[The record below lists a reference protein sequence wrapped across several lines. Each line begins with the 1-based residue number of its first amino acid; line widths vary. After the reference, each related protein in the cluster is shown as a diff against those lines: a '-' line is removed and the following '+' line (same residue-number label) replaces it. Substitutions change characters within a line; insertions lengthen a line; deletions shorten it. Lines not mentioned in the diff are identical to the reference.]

1 MKLRATL
8 AVAVLLV
15 ACSPSSPGESSP
27 AGSGSAPG
35 AVDSPYA
42 TAEILDALADPSWE
56 RLAAVTEELDAEAD
70 TTAGLVDALGEEVVG
85 WLTDERSAA
94 MAAALEAAEVAIPDQ
109 LPARHSDEPVAAAG
123 PMTALGGEAFIGSV
137 LTGSIGLDAMLNRI
151 GESGTRDIQPLEHT
165 SEQTHG
171 DLRTVQT
178 TTVNLR
184 LTVSGSTVTSE
195 ADATQESVSTNTQ
208 TGAEITRG
216 TYRSHITATLNAC
229 PDVNGIVTLDMVV
242 EQSTGHTGSLG
253 SASWQGRMTSQTQG
267 QVGEDAWL
275 QSETEIS
282 EMEATTTA
290 SDGTTRTGT
299 TSVSMTTQRGPNG
312 TRSARVTAVNGTD
325 AGTMSGD
332 ERVKWN
338 TFLRMVGFMVSGR
351 GFDKAQ
357 ELWRGGKCVR
367 VEATES
373 SRQVQRNEVVDF
385 TAEPWHQI
393 DGVRLEKPIVAT
405 LGGVASVE
413 PEGAPQDPAAAVTY
427 RAGSE
432 QGDVGT
438 VTLTS
443 TSNRGIGTLEL
454 RFRVGG
460 DYHLDGTYQNAFATG
475 TARGE
480 KCDGGLDGEWIID
493 GEYTAGGFYT
503 GTQRWTITLTEATM
517 TGTFTYSD
525 LQVGAVPG
533 APRTEGQAAGT
544 VTATEDEEG
553 DVHMH
558 LTETSHSF
566 HTVTT
571 APAGGGGHD
580 QNAPLQ
586 DYDFIWELGDDC

>member
-1 MKLRATL
+1 MKVRAAL
-8 AVAVLLV
+8 AVAVLLA
-15 ACSPSSPGESSP
+15 ACSPSSPAGPDPSGSSP
-27 AGSGSAPG
+27 GS
-35 AVDSPYA
+35 VDSPYV
-42 TAEILDALADPSWE
+42 TAEILDALTDPSWE

-70 TTAGLVDALGEEVVG
+70 TVVGLVDGLGEETVG

-94 MAAALEAAEVAIPDQ
+94 MTSALEAAELTLPDIG
-109 LPARHSDEPVAAAG
+109 PARLTDEPIAAAG

-137 LTGSIGLDAMLNRI
+137 LTGGIGLDAMLNRI
-151 GESGTRDIQPLEHT
+151 GESGTRDIDPLEHR

-171 DLRTVQT
+171 DLHTVQT

-253 SASWQGRMTSQTQG
+253 SASWQGSMTSQTRG

-275 QSETEIS
+275 QSETEVS
-282 EMEATTTA
+282 DLEVATTS
-290 SDGTTRTGT
+290 SDGSTRSGT
-299 TSVSMTTQRGPNG
+299 ANTIITTQRGPNG
-312 TRSARVTAVNGTD
+312 ARSSRVTSAEGTES
-325 AGTMSGD
+325 GTMDSAD
-332 ERVKWN
+332 RARWA

-357 ELWRGGKCVR
+357 ELWRSGKCVR
-367 VEATES
+367 IEATES
-373 SRQVQRNEVVDF
+373 SRQVQKNEVVDF

-393 DGVRLEKPIVAT
+393 DGVRLDKRVVAT

-413 PEGAPQDPAAAVTY
+413 PDGAAQDPPAPVTY

-443 TSNRGIGTLEL
+443 TSNRGIGTLDL

-475 TARGE
+475 TAHGE
-480 KCDGGLDGEWIID
+480 KCDGSLDGEWVIE
-493 GEYTAGGFYT
+493 GEYTAAGIYE
-503 GTQRWTITLTEATM
+503 GTQRWVITVNEQTM
-517 TGTFTYSD
+517 SGTFTYTD
-525 LQVGAVPG
+525 HQVGFVPG
-533 APRTEGQAAGT
+533 APETEGRAAGT
-544 VTATEDEEG
+544 VTVAEDELG
-553 DVHMH
+553 DVLMH

-566 HTVTT
+566 QTQTT
-571 APAGGGGHD
+571 APVGGYGND
-580 QNAPLQ
+580 VNAPLQ
-586 DYDFIWELGDDC
+586 EYDFTWELGDDC